1 MLEKALAK
9 TPQDLSMKEP
19 YFSSTDET
27 LVLDGIPINAMH
39 RRSRERNAE
48 LRKFARFMTNGSYN
62 HGSIHQFADD
72 SPLELL
78 NQGRIQSVIYEGT
91 EISLPD
97 IDSLKKE
104 SYVVYDDSALDSD
117 QVVDILQVRA
127 GLSHRFLHNRM
138 KLNLVTMMLPS
149 YLFDRDNDGAVHM
162 AKIKIINYTYLNF
175 NNFSHSLDDSMRQ
188 NVASMIRLNL
198 LTVCYESL
206 RQKKRLPFL
215 INPPGAFIRSLND
228 KQKAVVAQI
237 ISDSVSEVGNDK
249 QIQGIVEN
257 GISEWILL
265 NPDFWVSRPVI
276 PHKVHYVKAD
286 VCQIA
291 LKLWKKNGALCPVPM
306 MGAPTG
312 AIGNGALGNHAE
324 KALDEFLFRA
334 SGGIHGLVG
343 SLCYNP
349 EIKILPLSQIVP
361 IGSGN
366 Q

>member
-1 MLEKALAK
+1 
-9 TPQDLSMKEP
+9 MKEP

-48 LRKFARFMTNGSYN
+48 LRNFARFMANGSYS

-72 SPLELL
+72 SPLGLL
-78 NQGRIQSVIYEGT
+78 NQGRIQSIVYEGG
-91 EISLPD
+91 EIPLPD
-97 IDSLKKE
+97 LGSLKKE
-104 SYVVYDDSALDSD
+104 SYVVYDDSALDCG
-117 QVVDILQVRA
+117 QVVDILRIKA
-127 GLSHRFLHNRM
+127 GLSHNFLHNRT

-149 YLFDRDNDGAVHM
+149 YIFDKDNNDAVHM

-188 NVASMIRLNL
+188 SVTSMIRLNL

-206 RQKKRLPFL
+206 RQKKLLPFL
-215 INPPGAFIRSLND
+215 VNPPGAFIRNLND
-228 KQKAVVAQI
+228 RQKAVVAQI
-237 ISDSVSEVGNDK
+237 IADSVSEVGNDRRM
-249 QIQGIVEN
+249 QGIVEN

-265 NPDFWVSRPVI
+265 NPDFWVSRPII
-276 PHKVHYVKAD
+276 PRKVHYVKAD

-291 LKLWKKNGALCPVPM
+291 LELWKKHGALCPIPM

-334 SGGIHGLVG
+334 CGGIHGLAG
-343 SLCYNP
+343 SLRYNP
-349 EIKILPLSQIVP
+349 EIKILPLSQIVAQLAAE
-361 IGSGN
+361 INNDSLFLA
-366 Q
+366 

>member
-1 MLEKALAK
+1 
-9 TPQDLSMKEP
+9 MKEP
-19 YFSSTDET
+19 YFSSIDGT
-27 LVLDGIPINAMH
+27 LVLDEIPINAIH

-48 LRKFARFMTNGSYN
+48 LRKFARFMANGS
-62 HGSIHQFADD
+62 HSRGSIHQFEDD
-72 SPLELL
+72 GPLGLL
-78 NQGRIQSVIYEGT
+78 NQGKIRSVIYEGA
-91 EISLPD
+91 EIPLPD
-97 IDSLKKE
+97 IESLKKE
-104 SYVVYDDSALDSD
+104 SYVVYDDTALDSD
-117 QVVDILQVRA
+117 QVVDILNVKA
-127 GLSHRFLHNRM
+127 SLSHRFLHYLM

-149 YLFDRDNDGAVHM
+149 YIFDRDDDGAVHM
-162 AKIKIINYTYLNF
+162 EKIKIINYTYLNF

-188 NVASMIRLNL
+188 NVTSMIRLNL

-206 RQKKRLPFL
+206 QQKKRLPFL

-228 KQKAVVAQI
+228 KQKEAAAQI
-237 ISDSVSEVGNDK
+237 ISDSVSEVGNDR

-276 PHKVHYVKAD
+276 PHMAHCVKAD

-291 LKLWKKNGALCPVPM
+291 LELWKKHGALCPVPM

-334 SGGIHGLVG
+334 CGGIHGLAG
-343 SLCYNP
+343 NLRYNP
-349 EIKILPLSQIVP
+349 DIKIRPLSQIMARLA
-361 IGSGN
+361 IGN